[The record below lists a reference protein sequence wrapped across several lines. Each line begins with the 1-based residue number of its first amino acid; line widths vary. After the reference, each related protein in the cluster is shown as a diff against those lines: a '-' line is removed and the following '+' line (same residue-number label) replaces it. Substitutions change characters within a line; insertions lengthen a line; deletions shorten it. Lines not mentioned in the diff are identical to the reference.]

1 MTLDSTPYTSKQPAR
16 HILVIKHGALGDII
30 QAMDAF
36 ASLRAAHKDDYL
48 AVLTTKPFAQWL
60 EASPYFDAVLVDDR
74 APFYNLRAWLR
85 LRNMLRSGWSRIYDF
100 QCSSRTSRYFRHII
114 KGTKIDFIGKAKGAS
129 HPLPNF
135 TGVNNRDRMLITAEI
150 GGCSRTQ
157 ADLSWM
163 GQTPHE
169 LDIPPRYAVLLPG
182 CSPAKPS
189 KRWPATGFASLAKLL
204 QDKGI
209 TPILAGTHHD
219 HSAIADVQALNPDTI
234 SIMGK
239 TNIDQL
245 STLLRAAA
253 AVCGNDTGP
262 VFLAARM
269 DIPTVMV
276 MGSDTD
282 PSMSAPIG
290 AKAGFVHQDDIANVT
305 PLEVM
310 TALSRCGLK

>member
-1 MTLDSTPYTSKQPAR
+1 MTLDTTLDTSIEMPKR
-16 HILVIKHGALGDII
+16 ILVIKHGALGDIV

-48 AVLTTKPFAQWL
+48 AVLTTKPFVQWL
-60 EASPYFDAVLVDDR
+60 EASPYFDSVLVDDR
-74 APFYNLRAWLR
+74 APFYDIWSGLR
-85 LRNMLRSGWSRIYDF
+85 LRKMLRSGWARIYDF
-100 QCSSRTSRYFRHII
+100 QCSSRTSRYFRHMI
-114 KGTKIDFIGKAKGAS
+114 KTARIEFIGKAKGAS
-129 HPLPNF
+129 HPLPDF
-135 TGVNNRDRMLITAEI
+135 TGVNNRDRMLITAEL
-150 GGCSRTQ
+150 GGCSKTQ

-163 GQTPHE
+163 GQGAHG

-189 KRWPATGFASLAKLL
+189 KRWPAKGYANLAKLL

-209 TPILAGTHHD
+209 TPVLAGTHHD
-219 HSAIADVQALNPDTI
+219 QATIADVQALNPDTI

-245 STLLRAAA
+245 STLLRGAA

-290 AKAGFVHQDDIANVT
+290 AKAGFVRQDDIADVT
-305 PLEVM
+305 PLDVI
-310 TALSRCGLK
+310 TALSGCGLA